1 MARLPGFGRY
11 QLASAAVTAAAVWHA
26 LHTRGQFYPA
36 AVYLT
41 SSKIHA
47 AVLGNQAFAA
57 MLAAGA
63 AIKAALL
70 GPLGESE
77 VERLFE
83 RMRDA
88 VMETCLAMTI
98 FRDEFNAGFV
108 ALFVTLLFSKVF
120 HWLLADRVERMP
132 AQADAEAAG
141 VGAGAGSA
149 VRHFHLRATALM
161 ALLFAADTALLK
173 HCLQTTM
180 TEGPSVLLLFG
191 FEYLLLASTT
201 LSTFLK
207 YILHTADRSMGGA
220 WEAKSVYLFY
230 VDLVTDLLQL
240 FVYLIF
246 FLIVFVHYG
255 LPIHLIRDLYS
266 TFRNFRQRLS
276 DFVRYRRATNNLSTR
291 FPDATPEEVAAD
303 NVCIICRE
311 DMEAGAAGSA
321 RPKKLACGHVFHL
334 GCLRTWLERQQTCP
348 TCRAI
353 VAPPPANAA
362 PNGAADNAPQ
372 AQQQPQQPD
381 EAARAGAAGN
391 DAELLRGAVRPPV
404 PAERVVQAREA
415 ARQQAL
421 ANHEHQQAQVGNMLE
436 RAAQLEGRRNE
447 VPTADT
453 VQHRLQQQQQQHQR
467 QEDERQE
474 SRAQQQQ
481 QQRRQQQQPQQQGP
495 QAQQAQRTPRTQQQ
509 EEAQA
514 QPHLAQQAQAQIRHV
529 RQATPP
535 TPTNASTPG
544 HSLTPPAHSPQQ
556 GVPGVDSSYLAMLQ
570 QQAAAAAAGVHTAS
584 PVPSTGTTLRVP
596 DGIEAPPATPAGGVP
611 AATAA
616 QVEALAVAL
625 QSHAHLQMAMAIT
638 QYHAAAA
645 TYVSAAAARTG
656 SPLSPELLQGIGASI
671 PPLAEQLTPGSAGAR
686 LFASAQS
693 TPPQTTTTSTTM
705 AHRSPGDGVVTAAAG
720 EEAAGP
726 SNTSEAGTRVTAE
739 DGGQGRSQAA
749 APVATA
755 PPSPGT
761 QHFIDQAT
769 AVLTRAESLRLG
781 EVPAAAESASPG
793 GEGRSGGVEFGVE
806 ASEASAGAGA
816 EVCEPSTGAGVS
828 ERTDD
833 NGPNSPSVSELRR
846 RRLAHLSSPT
856 NEGGESGSDGSNSRA
871 AP

>member
-421 ANHEHQQAQVGNMLE
+421 ANHEHQQAQ
-436 RAAQLEGRRNE
+436 
-447 VPTADT
+447 
-453 VQHRLQQQQQQHQR
+453 
-467 QEDERQE
+467 
-474 SRAQQQQ
+474 
-481 QQRRQQQQPQQQGP
+481 
-495 QAQQAQRTPRTQQQ
+495 
-509 EEAQA
+509 
-514 QPHLAQQAQAQIRHV
+514 
-529 RQATPP
+529 
-535 TPTNASTPG
+535 
-544 HSLTPPAHSPQQ
+544 Q